1 MARVTTTKHGV
12 QVQGGSLRMGANLR
26 VTFQRTLRIPDDGK
40 RYPLPPGLGEFPL
53 HRIEDY
59 RSAVP
64 DAWKDHGGVF
74 MPLWQREALW
84 LSFQGTR
91 PAVAVKVGVGK
102 VNALS
107 GLPWDAALH
116 APRDGEQDY
125 LVAPRQPWLD
135 GINVG
140 QGVIRQFVAM
150 PLGMGYT
157 VEGQVTGEERFGGIQ
172 LLAYDPK
179 VPFPRSRCERWPRRR
194 RSAWPRPAR
203 RSASGGTRPDARAP
217 ARRRRRG
224 AEMGLAAGGRME
236 QKIYADEHGI
246 ETWDQDSG
254 ERVFVHIVNSEF
266 YAEITGRPVPASPV
280 DAHLYASYGYPWF
293 ELYDEHETDIAG
305 SAVLAGVDSVATK
318 DAQHGFTGQQDDT
331 TLPIPGEHVI
341 GLPVQPTW
349 PKPATRGSPPDSVR
363 MRTSA
368 PRPSALHVV
377 ARALPTRAG
386 ACFGLSMRT
395 LRS

>member
-179 VPFPRSRCERWPRRR
+179 VPFPPEPVRAVAEEAAFGVAAAGGAMPPPAAPALMAAR
-194 RSAWPRPAR
+194 AR
-203 RSASGGTRPDARAP
+203 RAG
-217 ARRRRRG
+217 RRRG

-266 YAEITGRPVPASPV
+266 YAEITGRSVPALPGRR
-280 DAHLYASYGYPWF
+280 APLR
-293 ELYDEHETDIAG
+293 ELR
-305 SAVLAGVDSVATK
+305 
-318 DAQHGFTGQQDDT
+318 
-331 TLPIPGEHVI
+331 
-341 GLPVQPTW
+341 LPV
-349 PKPATRGSPPDSVR
+349 V
-363 MRTSA
+363 
-368 PRPSALHVV
+368 
-377 ARALPTRAG
+377 RALRRARDGDRRVRDPGRRGFGRDQGRRARLHRPAGRHHAADPGRARDRPPGG
-386 ACFGLSMRT
+386 AVAEGRLGGGGGIRT
-395 LRS
+395 HGPLARTPVFKTGAIDHSATPPGQSRR

>member
-116 APRDGEQDY
+116 GPRDGEQDY
-125 LVAPRQPWLD
+125 LVAPRQPWL
-135 GINVG
+135 
-140 QGVIRQFVAM
+140 
-150 PLGMGYT
+150 T
-157 VEGQVTGEERFGGIQ
+157 
-172 LLAYDPK
+172 
-179 VPFPRSRCERWPRRR
+179 
-194 RSAWPRPAR
+194 
-203 RSASGGTRPDARAP
+203 ASTSARA
-217 ARRRRRG
+217 
-224 AEMGLAAGGRME
+224 
-236 QKIYADEHGI
+236 
-246 ETWDQDSG
+246 
-254 ERVFVHIVNSEF
+254 
-266 YAEITGRPVPASPV
+266 
-280 DAHLYASYGYPWF
+280 
-293 ELYDEHETDIAG
+293 
-305 SAVLAGVDSVATK
+305 
-318 DAQHGFTGQQDDT
+318 
-331 TLPIPGEHVI
+331 
-341 GLPVQPTW
+341 
-349 PKPATRGSPPDSVR
+349 
-363 MRTSA
+363 
-368 PRPSALHVV
+368 
-377 ARALPTRAG
+377 
-386 ACFGLSMRT
+386 
-395 LRS
+395 

>member
-1 MARVTTTKHGV
+1 MARVTTTKQGV

-26 VTFQRTLRIPDDGK
+26 VMFQRTLRIPDDGK

-116 APRDGEQDY
+116 APREGEQDY

-140 QGVIRQFVAM
+140 RGVIRQFVAM

-179 VPFPRSRCERWPRRR
+179 EPFPERVVVARGGF
-194 RSAWPRPAR
+194 AAGGRPN
-203 RSASGGTRPDARAP
+203 AP
-217 ARRRRRG
+217 APAMLQTRRAGRRRG

-254 ERVFVHIVNSEF
+254 ERVFVHIVNSEL
-266 YAEITGRPVPASPV
+266 YAEITGRPAPPSPI
-280 DAHLYASYGYPWF
+280 DAHAYASHGY
-293 ELYDEHETDIAG
+293 
-305 SAVLAGVDSVATK
+305 
-318 DAQHGFTGQQDDT
+318 
-331 TLPIPGEHVI
+331 
-341 GLPVQPTW
+341 
-349 PKPATRGSPPDSVR
+349 
-363 MRTSA
+363 
-368 PRPSALHVV
+368 
-377 ARALPTRAG
+377 
-386 ACFGLSMRT
+386 
-395 LRS
+395 